1 MEKATQTTIAKEHM
15 QLANF
20 YLSKMDRLIKNE

>member
-15 QLANF
+15 QLATFN
-20 YLSKMDRLIKNE
+20 LSKMDRLIKNE